1 MSQRHTVAEENRS
14 YLSVGVPVSPPGF
27 QSLPSAIGDSRV
39 TALHVMQQFVAC
51 MPVLASMALWLRD
64 ARRGGVKLHHGSG
77 LLS

>member
-51 MPVLASMALWLRD
+51 SVHASFGVNGSLA
-64 ARRGGVKLHHGSG
+64 ARCKEGWS
-77 LLS
+77 